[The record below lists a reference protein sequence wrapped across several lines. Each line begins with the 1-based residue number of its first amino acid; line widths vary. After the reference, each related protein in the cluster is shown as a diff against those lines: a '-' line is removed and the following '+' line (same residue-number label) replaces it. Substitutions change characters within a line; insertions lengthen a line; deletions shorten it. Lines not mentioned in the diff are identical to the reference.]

1 MWKGWGC
8 GLVYVMAWVPPPSIE
23 RGGRRDGGGRV
34 KGERKERR
42 KKERKGWREE
52 GKCGQGLVRILL
64 NDKS

>member
-1 MWKGWGC
+1 
-8 GLVYVMAWVPPPSIE
+8 MAWVPLPSIE
-23 RGGRRDGGGRV
+23 RGGRRDEGGGV

-52 GKCGQGLVRILL
+52 GKCGQGLVHILL